1 MSQISKYLPYSRAVY
16 SYNAVVNGI
25 RNVPTDTELKALQLM
40 GEKIYDKV
48 VEKFGLVFASSVF
61 RSDRLVNV
69 KGKHV
74 SVNSLAGG
82 AKGSGHTK
90 GEAIDLDGD
99 APSATWVSVDNNV
112 LFHWIRKNLVY
123 DQLIA
128 EFEANGKPKWVHA
141 SYRAVG
147 NRQQTLIAT
156 KNSAGKTVYMNF
168 TDSLYS
174 KIYKGSRDRSFSLE
188 DVFEM
193 PDTDYQ
199 TFLAEGEGVNE
210 AEVVGN
216 KQRLEPEEEV
226 ILDEK
231 EETLLGKGP
240 LPVIEENKDGSFSLI
255 VPPGYEI
262 VLKPS

>member
-1 MSQISKYLPYSRAVY
+1 MEQKIRREVLKILNKLQIPYICDG
-16 SYNAVVNGI
+16 VVVGNCDICGS
-25 RNVPTDTELKALQLM
+25 
-40 GEKIYDKV
+40 G
-48 VEKFGLVFASSVF
+48 
-61 RSDRLVNV
+61 
-69 KGKHV
+69 
-74 SVNSLAGG
+74 GG
-82 AKGSGHTK
+82 ATDLSITENAPNDITLGSSTGVGITIK

-128 EFEANGKPKWVHA
+128 EFEANGRPKWVHA

-168 TDSLYS
+168 TDNLYS

-193 PDTDYQ
+193 PDTDYH

-210 AEVVGN
+210 VEVTGN
-216 KQRLEPEEEV
+216 KQRLEPEEEA
-226 ILDEK
+226 ILDVK

-255 VPPGYEI
+255 VPAG
-262 VLKPS
+262 